1 MIGKGIERTVEIN
14 ADKIEKACEE
24 MCRVFDDLGLT
35 YEERGIVCKSGYK
48 AAEAKRLDEE
58 TQNEIAEMLRKPT
71 LEEKVMK
78 LLPAITAS
86 AALILSLIAL
96 AIKAI

>member
-1 MIGKGIERTVEIN
+1 MRTTEEIRK
-14 ADKIEKACEE
+14 DKVYEACEG

-48 AAEAKRLDEE
+48 AAVMKRLDEE
-58 TQNEIAEMLRKPT
+58 TQNEIAEMLWKPT
-71 LEEKVMK
+71 LEEKVLK
-78 LLPAITAS
+78 VLPAITAS

-96 AIKAI
+96 AIKTI